1 MRVVDLRIE
10 NIAFG
15 GKGVG
20 REQGKAVFVPYTIE
34 SELVLAEIVREKKQF
49 AEAELVEVKESS
61 EHRVIPQCQYFG
73 RCGGCAYQHID
84 YEHQLAIKWRQV
96 RDALQRIGKFRDVPM
111 RPIIASPK
119 QYEYRNRITVHVQ
132 EGVIGFFQRDSHRL
146 IDVER
151 CPISCDE
158 VNGAL
163 TELRARSPRDGHYTL
178 RASSEPRVFSQT
190 NDEVANAL
198 RDLVAGFVPA
208 NQELLIDAYCGAGF
222 FAKALLDKFERV
234 IGIDW
239 DKFAIVAAKENATA
253 KETYIAG
260 DVELE
265 LERASR
271 NGGFLA
277 VEDRTRR
284 LGSRHSLTLIVDP
297 PATGLSANVRKSI
310 LDLAPAA
317 LIYVSCSPPTLAR
330 DLKELQD
337 RFAIDSVTPL
347 DMFPQT
353 AEIEVAVHL
362 QCRP

>member
-1 MRVVDLRIE
+1 
-10 NIAFG
+10 
-15 GKGVG
+15 
-20 REQGKAVFVPYTIE
+20 
-34 SELVLAEIVREKKQF
+34 
-49 AEAELVEVKESS
+49 
-61 EHRVIPQCQYFG
+61 
-73 RCGGCAYQHID
+73 
-84 YEHQLAIKWRQV
+84 
-96 RDALQRIGKFRDVPM
+96 
-111 RPIIASPK
+111 
-119 QYEYRNRITVHVQ
+119 
-132 EGVIGFFQRDSHRL
+132 
-146 IDVER
+146 
-151 CPISCDE
+151 
-158 VNGAL
+158 
-163 TELRARSPRDGHYTL
+163 
-178 RASSEPRVFSQT
+178 
-190 NDEVANAL
+190 VANAL
-198 RDLVAGFVPA
+198 RDLVAGFVPP

-222 FAKALLDKFERV
+222 FAKALLDKFKCV

-239 DKFAIVAAKENATA
+239 DKFAIVGAKENATA

-265 LERASR
+265 LERAPR

-317 LIYVSCSPPTLAR
+317 LIYVSCNPPTLAR

-362 QCRP
+362 QCRS